1 MTTRSALSPV
11 SAAAALIIFL
21 AGAIAGVVT
30 APSARAALPKPVIN
44 GPVFSYPM
52 GTAAQ
57 QSAIFAQIIKL
68 IDATPAGEEIRA
80 SVFDFTDLEVAQHLM
95 SAFQRGVKVKLII
108 DDSSYLDG
116 NANRKASPAFDLLR
130 QAQPIGLGMDDSKAS
145 WMVVCDDQYELDD
158 GHDDYRRGCSTSRTY
173 TYSSGG
179 KATGYNHNK
188 FFLFSRIAG
197 FSDGTSYQKVV
208 LQTSSNLTN
217 WYKTQSYNDAVT
229 FVDATT
235 YDGYYQYHQD
245 MRANRYGYGNDNYY
259 RSAPT
264 GSTYRAFFFPRK
276 EAAGEPF
283 STGNRT
289 DTVANGLKEIS
300 CGYTGTD
307 GKRHQT
313 DVRII
318 MSSFTR
324 VAVASELSRL
334 RRAGCWVDIVYDTGG
349 MSAAVHSELSW
360 SGGPQ
365 LIPCEFNYA
374 GRGIQPHNK
383 IMMFDGDYNGSITP
397 RVYTGSHNFNISALR
412 LADETL
418 LRITSPAYH
427 ASYLSY
433 FYAVRDQCRREA
445 P

>member
-1 MTTRSALSPV
+1 MSVRISARPLA
-11 SAAAALIIFL
+11 AAAALLLLL
-21 AGAIAGVVT
+21 AGALAALVA
-30 APSARAALPKPVIN
+30 APPARAALPKPVLG
-44 GPVFSYPM
+44 GPVFNYPM

-57 QSAIFAQIIKL
+57 QRAIFDQIIKL

-95 SAFQRGVKVKLII
+95 SAFQRGVKVKVII

-130 QAQPIGLGMDDSKAS
+130 QAQPNGLGMDDSKAS
-145 WMVVCDDQYELDD
+145 WLIVCDDRYELDD

-173 TYSSGG
+173 TYSTGG

-188 FFLFSRIAG
+188 FFLFSRITG
-197 FSDGTSYQKVV
+197 FDDGTSYQKVV

-217 WYKTQSYNDAVT
+217 WYKVQSYNDAVT
-229 FVDATT
+229 FVDPTV

-259 RSAPT
+259 RSTPS
-264 GSTYRAFFFPRK
+264 GGTYRAFFFPRK
-276 EAAGEPF
+276 ENSGEPF
-283 STGNRT
+283 STGNQT
-289 DTVANGLKEIS
+289 DTVANALKEVS
-300 CGYTGTD
+300 CAYTGTD

-313 DVRII
+313 DVRIV

-324 VAVASELSRL
+324 TAIAGELSRL
-334 RRAGCWVDIVYDTGG
+334 RRAGCWVDVVYDTGG
-349 MSAAVHSELSW
+349 MSAAVHDELDW

-365 LIPCEFNYA
+365 LVPCQFTYA
-374 GRGIQPHNK
+374 GRGVQPHNK
-383 IMMFDGDYNGSITP
+383 IMMIDGDYNGSITP

-418 LRITSPAYH
+418 LRITSAAYH

-433 FYAVRDQCRREA
+433 FYTVRDQCRRGA